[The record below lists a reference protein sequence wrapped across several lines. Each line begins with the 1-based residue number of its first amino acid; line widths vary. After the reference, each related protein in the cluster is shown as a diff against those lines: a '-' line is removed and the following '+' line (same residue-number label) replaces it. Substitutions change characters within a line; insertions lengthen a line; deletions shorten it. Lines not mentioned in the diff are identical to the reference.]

1 MSLRHRREHMRAIRL
16 SALRIVTITPSSG
29 PPAAVSAVDPDF
41 AKAWPEASA

>member
-1 MSLRHRREHMRAIRL
+1 MRAIRL